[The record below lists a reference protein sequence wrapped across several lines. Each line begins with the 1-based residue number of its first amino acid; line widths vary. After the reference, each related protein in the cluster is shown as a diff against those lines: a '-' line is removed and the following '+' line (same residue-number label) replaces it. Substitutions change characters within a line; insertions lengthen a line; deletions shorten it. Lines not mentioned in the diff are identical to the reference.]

1 MFIHHFLGY
10 THCILVSSHAVA
22 MPNYLDL
29 GGALAAFGLIFA
41 AYQLRKP
48 GWEVALRLRD
58 GWQRNLVWILGGC
71 GLLFTLIGVLVAQIP
86 PCSFVSFGSPL
97 LYQII
102 AYLFFIASPLSL
114 IYFISN
120 TKGLFTRENSRKF
133 YGAMVREVAQS
144 NDERLNAVL
153 EVLVD
158 NFEDICKAAAD
169 EANPGMNKSARAIL
183 DVILSDEA
191 MVKLLTTK
199 RVDALQHIFIQ
210 VEKYHVNRRDSG
222 VGIPRI
228 ARNLFSDR
236 ESFFYRHLDR
246 AGLALSSNIYKTI
259 FESPILLT
267 NFDLFGWPTLDYT
280 MKNAMDSGGI
290 KVLIEALSKSIETYL
305 KTGNVPTRHI
315 NNGLSYL
322 SDIFGSIC
330 LNLGIEERRGADI
343 NYSFKDE
350 LWSLHE
356 IANFL
361 GHDYIFLG
369 HDETLNQNVIEK
381 EKTVP
386 EADFFSDDTI
396 NAGVAAAIFKAFE
409 QLTYIE
415 KTTNIYHTVIELL
428 HGMIYEENAREGY
441 RAAFEKRIWEQI
453 GHNVVDRYY
462 PAALKTYLILIGLQL
477 TSTDRRAGWIGEQTE
492 RMRRLLYVDLTPL
505 LDANEKMV
513 DGTPMKE
520 ALLPDLMDYVDGEF
534 YYTVGLGRGTKTK
547 IAPPPSGAQS
557 ALEDVDLNN
566 RNSLL

>member
-1 MFIHHFLGY
+1 MLTHRFFGY
-10 THCILVSSHAVA
+10 THCIWVSSHAVA

-71 GLLFTLIGVLVAQIP
+71 GLLFALISVLVAQIP
-86 PCSFVSFGSPL
+86 PCSFISLGSPL
-97 LYQII
+97 LYQIL

-120 TKGLFTRENSRKF
+120 TKGLFTRENSKKF

-153 EVLVD
+153 EVLMD
-158 NFEDICKAAAD
+158 NFEDICKAAAN
-169 EANPGMNKSARAIL
+169 EADPGMNKSARAVL

-199 RVDALQHIFIQ
+199 RIDALQHIFIQ

-228 ARNLFSDR
+228 VRNLFSDR

-322 SDIFGSIC
+322 SDVFGSIC
-330 LNLGIEERRGADI
+330 LKLGIEERRGADI

-369 HDETLNQNVIEK
+369 HDEVLNRDVVEE

-386 EADFFSDDTI
+386 EADFFSDATV
-396 NAGVAAAIFKAFE
+396 NAGIAAAIFKAFE

-428 HGMIYEENAREGY
+428 HGMMYEGSAREGY

-462 PAALKTYLILIGLQL
+462 PAALKTYLIFIGLQL
-477 TSTDRRAGWIGEQTE
+477 ASADRKTGWIGEQTE
-492 RMRRLLYVDLTPL
+492 RMRRLLYVDLKPL

-513 DGTPMKE
+513 DETPMKE

-534 YYTVGLGRGTKTK
+534 YYTVGLGKGTKTN

-557 ALEDVDLNN
+557 ALEGVDLNN